1 MGRIVGID
9 YGRKRMGLAV
19 TDPLNIIANPLTTLN
34 PAEFESFM
42 RKYLESEVVDCFVIG
57 YPRQLD
63 NSPSESVKDLIPF
76 LKRLK
81 RLFPGIPVH
90 QIDERFTSVIAQRA
104 IIDGGIKKEAR
115 KEKGLVDKVSATLIL
130 QSYLENRSLKK
141 KSV

>member
-9 YGRKRMGLAV
+9 YGRKRMGVAV
-19 TDPLNIIANPLTTLN
+19 TDPLNIIANPLTSLN
-34 PAEFESFM
+34 PSEFESFM
-42 RKYLESEVVDCFVIG
+42 KKYLESEVVDCFVIG
-57 YPRQLD
+57 YPRQLN

-81 RLFPGIPVH
+81 RLFPGIPVY

-130 QSYLENRSLKK
+130 QSYLESRSLKK
-141 KSV
+141 KSI

>member
-9 YGRKRMGLAV
+9 YGRKRIGLAV
-19 TDPLNIIANPLTTLN
+19 TDPLKIIASPLTTLN

-42 RKYLESEVVDCFVIG
+42 RRYIKTEVVECFVIG

-76 LKRLK
+76 LTRLK
-81 RLFPGIPVH
+81 RVFPEIPVYKV
-90 QIDERFTSVIAQRA
+90 DERFTSVIAQRA

-130 QSYLENRSLKK
+130 QSYLEK
-141 KSV
+141 KSVKNRPY

>member
-9 YGRKRMGLAV
+9 YGRKRIGLAV

-34 PAEFESFM
+34 PAEFEAFM
-42 RKYLESEVVDCFVIG
+42 KRYMETEVVDCFVVG

-76 LKRLK
+76 LTRIKRV
-81 RLFPGIPVH
+81 FPEIPVYKV
-90 QIDERFTSVIAQRA
+90 DERFTSVIAQRA

-130 QSYLENRSLKK
+130 QSYLENS
-141 KSV
+141 SVKNRPY